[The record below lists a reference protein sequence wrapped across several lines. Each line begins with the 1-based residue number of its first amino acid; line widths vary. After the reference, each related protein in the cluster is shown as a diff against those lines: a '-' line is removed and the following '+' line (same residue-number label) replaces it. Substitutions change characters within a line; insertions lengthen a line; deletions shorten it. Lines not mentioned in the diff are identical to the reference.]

1 MVPGLAAPPERPLLH
16 ARAGVRLLV
25 AAALG
30 IAVFAASMALTAWQ
44 VAVLTGWDTTSA
56 VVVVWVMLIAVRSTT
71 GAVTARLAQREDD
84 SRAEADVLM
93 VSAAVVS
100 LVAVGFGLAK
110 AAGEPASAKAAMT
123 ALAVL
128 SVALSWAL
136 VQATFT
142 LRYARLYYSEH
153 DGIDF
158 NEESAPDY
166 RDFAYVALTI
176 GMTYQVSDTDLTTKA
191 VRRAATQHALLSYLF
206 GTVIVAMTINVVA
219 GLLR

>member
-1 MVPGLAAPPERPLLH
+1 
-16 ARAGVRLLV
+16 V

-30 IAVFAASMALTAWQ
+30 IAALAVTIPLTTWQ

-56 VVVVWVMLIAVRSTT
+56 VMVAWVVIAVRSTT
-71 GAVTARLAQREDD
+71 GTDTARLAQREDD
-84 SRAEADVLM
+84 SRAQADVLI
-93 VSAAVVS
+93 VSAAVAS

-110 AAGEPASAKAAMT
+110 AAGEQASAKAAMT

-136 VQATFT
+136 VQATFM
-142 LRYARLYYSEH
+142 LRYARLYYSQQ

-158 NEESAPDY
+158 NGESAPDY
-166 RDFAYVALTI
+166 RDFAYLALTI

-219 GLLR
+219 GLLH

>member
-1 MVPGLAAPPERPLLH
+1 M
-16 ARAGVRLLV
+16 

-30 IAVFAASMALTAWQ
+30 IAALAVTIPLTTWQ

-56 VVVVWVMLIAVRSTT
+56 VMVAWVVIAVRSTT
-71 GAVTARLAQREDD
+71 GTDTARLAQREDD
-84 SRAEADVLM
+84 SRAQADVLI
-93 VSAAVVS
+93 VSAAVAS

-110 AAGEPASAKAAMT
+110 AAGEQASAKAAMT

-136 VQATFT
+136 VQATFM
-142 LRYARLYYSEH
+142 LRYARLYYSQQ

-158 NEESAPDY
+158 NGESAPDY
-166 RDFAYVALTI
+166 RDFAYLALTI

-219 GLLR
+219 GLLH